1 VTVVTIVV
9 GVLLL
14 GAPGAPSLQ
23 QPPPLPVD
31 PVLPPEGLFEPGETG
46 VSPTP
51 GAEPLTL
58 NQAIALALRQNPGIR
73 AALDGLSESH
83 FREDASRAA
92 FHPQVVPSYQH
103 APSNQSFSLDV
114 SQKLPWSGGTL
125 TALGTL
131 TSYPLSVG
139 LDRSSEAHLIL
150 SQPLLKGF
158 GPNAT
163 YFDLQNSERAREGQE
178 RSTDIQRQGV
188 AVEVTSAFY
197 QVVRQRQLLSV
208 SRQSLRRSEGLKKA
222 SEARMKVGLASK
234 LDVFRAE
241 LQADQAQAA
250 TVAAES
256 GLETALEQFRILLG
270 LSPDTPVEPEAI
282 VLKEDLAADEPPLP
296 ELLSRAR
303 AKRLEL
309 RESRDQVR
317 DGERAAGIAR
327 QNLLPDLTLN
337 LDVSQ
342 LGFGSTFSESFH
354 QADRSVNLYLSTSY
368 PLERTQDRAGAA
380 IAQVEVDSRKR
391 KADELDR
398 EIDAEVRAAYRNL
411 DRIRKSVELQRKG
424 VDLATQQRRLATLR
438 YQRGLASNFDVV
450 DAETSLVAA
459 RTTLVGLLTEYQVA
473 RVQLL
478 KSTGELDPRKDF
490 PE

>member
-1 VTVVTIVV
+1 VTVGFVLV
-9 GVLLL
+9 GALLS
-14 GAPGAPSLQ
+14 GPSAPSFQ
-23 QPPPLPVD
+23 QPPPLPAD
-31 PVLPPEGLFEPGETG
+31 PVLPPEGLWDPGEAG
-46 VSPTP
+46 VRPTP
-51 GAEPLTL
+51 GAQVLTL

-73 AALDGLSESH
+73 ASLDGLSEAQ

-103 APSNQSFSLDV
+103 APSNQAFSLDV

-158 GPNAT
+158 GPTAT
-163 YFDLQNSERAREGQE
+163 YFDLQNAERSRQGQE
-178 RSTDIQRQGV
+178 RSAELQRQGV
-188 AVEVTSAFY
+188 AVDVTSAFY

-208 SRQSLRRSEGLKKA
+208 SRQSLKRGEGLKKA

-241 LQADQAQAA
+241 LQSDQAQAA
-250 TVAAES
+250 TVAAETA
-256 GLETALEQFRILLG
+256 LETALEQFRILLG

-282 VLKEDLAADEPPLP
+282 VLREDLAADEAPLP
-296 ELLSRAR
+296 ELLAKAR
-303 AKRLEL
+303 SKRLEL
-309 RESRDQVR
+309 QETRDQVR
-317 DGERAAGIAR
+317 DGERAAAIAH
-327 QNLLPDLTLN
+327 QNLLPELDLN

-354 QADRSVNLYLSTSY
+354 EADRSVNLYLSTSY
-368 PLERTQDRAGAA
+368 PLERTADRAGAA
-380 IAQVEVDSRKR
+380 IARVEVDARKR

-411 DRIRKSVELQRKG
+411 GRIRKSVELQRKG

-450 DAETSLVAA
+450 DAEASLVAA